1 MEGRPITIERV
12 QRIGPDGIAVELTAP
27 ESFDAAPG
35 QFINITADVDGEE
48 VSRVYTISSPDVQ
61 NTFEI
66 TVGVDHDG
74 TLSPWL
80 ADADAG
86 TTVELSGPYGN
97 AYYEG
102 ESEVLVLAG
111 GPGIGPAIAIA
122 ERVTKEDGRPTVI
135 YRDET
140 PFHHDRLRELDENGA
155 SVRIL
160 DADDPL
166 ENSVNQTYG
175 ENPDQQVFIYGFD
188 EFVTDAETAIAAVD
202 GELGAAKV
210 ENFG

>member
-1 MEGRPITIERV
+1 MEGRAITVENV

-27 ESFDAAPG
+27 EGFDAAPG
-35 QFINITADVDGEE
+35 QFINITAEVDGKE
-48 VSRVYTISSPDVQ
+48 VSRVYTISSPDVHD
-61 NTFEI
+61 TFEI
-66 TVGVDHDG
+66 TVEVDPDG

-80 ADADAG
+80 ADADTG

-122 ERVTKEDGRPTVI
+122 ERVTEEGGRPTVI

-140 PFHHDRLRELDENGA
+140 PFHRDRLQELDTNGG
-155 SVRIL
+155 SVRVL
-160 DADDPL
+160 DSGDPL
-166 ENSVNQTYG
+166 EDAISETYG
-175 ENPDQQVFIYGFD
+175 GDPDQQVYVYGFD
-188 EFVTDAETAIAAVD
+188 GFVTDAQAAIAAVG
-202 GELGAAKV
+202 GEFGAAKV